1 MVMQILLFSITAQF
15 KKRRRNRLGR
25 IRNLAGDWEMS
36 EHHVRSIIEDYF
48 KNLFTSEGPRDW
60 GDILAFVPAVISDDI
75 NASLLAPI
83 SNEEIRITVFQMV
96 ALKSPGPDG
105 FSGIFYQKYWS
116 IVGNDVCRLVKNFF
130 SNTMSMETLNR
141 TEIALIPKPFLDKF
155 ISPQQCAFIPGR
167 QIQDNVLVAHEAFH
181 SLKIRRKTK
190 IFEMGLKLDMSK
202 AYDRIEWDFVQA
214 VLLKMGFARQWV
226 GWVMRCLSS
235 VEFAVIVNGKVGS
248 YFNLT
253 RGLRQ
258 GDPLSPYLFLIISY
272 VLSSMINQA
281 VTHGFIQGMKF
292 GRGGPALSHLFF
304 ADDSLMF
311 LKATENNCQ
320 VIVRILDSYCTASGQ
335 LVNFE
340 K

>member
-1 MVMQILLFSITAQF
+1 
-15 KKRRRNRLGR
+15 
-25 IRNLAGDWEMS
+25 MS

-48 KNLFTSEGPRDW
+48 KNLFTSERPRDW

-141 TEIALIPKPFLDKF
+141 TEIALIPKVPHPEWVTQFRPISLCNYSYKIISKILANRLQPFLDKF

-214 VLLKMGFARQWV
+214 VLLKMSFARQWV

-281 VTHGFIQGMKF
+281 VTHVSSK
-292 GRGGPALSHLFF
+292 
-304 ADDSLMF
+304 
-311 LKATENNCQ
+311 E
-320 VIVRILDSYCTASGQ
+320 
-335 LVNFE
+335 
-340 K
+340 